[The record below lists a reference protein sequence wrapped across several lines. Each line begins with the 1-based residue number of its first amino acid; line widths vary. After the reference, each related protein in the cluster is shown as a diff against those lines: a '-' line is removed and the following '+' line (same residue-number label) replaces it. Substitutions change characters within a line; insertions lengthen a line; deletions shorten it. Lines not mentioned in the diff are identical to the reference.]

1 MNICYSITFETED
14 ASFFILE
21 SLVYT
26 WCTCDI
32 CLFSAVIRGCHW
44 SDMLFNTATNL
55 IRNWTQ
61 ELLVTIL
68 EIYQHNYCYLPISNV
83 LLYFSLILKPDA
95 LPTLHATSTHTAETS
110 TDDPIPS
117 TVSALRSTP
126 SAGFMNCRICHN
138 QFKIRMLY
146 HGLRCQSHVRHDCSD
161 FWNII
166 ATTLCT
172 VSQVAHSIQLL
183 HEQWR
188 RRGLA
193 GRSSS
198 YLIHLDDAAVVF
210 CEKGHLTAVHWCKA
224 HLSEQERYS

>member
-1 MNICYSITFETED
+1 MP
-14 ASFFILE
+14 
-21 SLVYT
+21 
-26 WCTCDI
+26 
-32 CLFSAVIRGCHW
+32 
-44 SDMLFNTATNL
+44 
-55 IRNWTQ
+55 
-61 ELLVTIL
+61 VTIH
-68 EIYQHNYCYLPISNV
+68 EIHQHNYGCLPISNV

-95 LPTLHATSTHTAETS
+95 LPTLHATFTHTAETS

-117 TVSALRSTP
+117 TGSVLRSTP
-126 SAGFMNCRICHN
+126 SVAFMNCRICHN

-146 HGLRCQSHVRHDCSD
+146 HGLRCQSHVRRDCSD

-188 RRGLA
+188 RRGVA

-198 YLIHLDDAAVVF
+198 DLIHLDDTAVVF
-210 CEKGHLTAVHWCKA
+210 CEKEHLTAVH
-224 HLSEQERYS
+224 